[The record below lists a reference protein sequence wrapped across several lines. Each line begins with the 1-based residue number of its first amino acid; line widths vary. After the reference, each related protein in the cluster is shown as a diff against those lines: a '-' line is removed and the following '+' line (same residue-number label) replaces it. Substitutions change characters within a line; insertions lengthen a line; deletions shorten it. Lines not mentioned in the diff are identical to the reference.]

1 MTGTLVSDVSITL
14 TQRRWACVLDPAL
27 ALSIYGLPLVKQLSE
42 LMELWIVR
50 EFWHMLDNPQ
60 FYVEQPEALLG
71 KQIEVLPP
79 TERQEVS
86 QQMLRSLQEWERLR
100 LRVDPTTR
108 NINFL
113 ADVIGESFVPA
124 GADSD
129 LIWRW
134 ESLAQSLDGQIGE
147 QLARDDVLT
156 LAYRDLA
163 ALAAA
168 RPACILTHRT
178 TAELAQ
184 NQPPRVC
191 STLTK
196 WGIACQEIG
205 FDNVMADIEQ
215 NYFRSVLVHAGV
227 SKFLWS
233 GLNLSIIHLVVPAAA
248 TLGTTQNWS
257 ESLPFT
263 ALESSEFLEPSIDLW
278 QGAQGFWYSLH

>member
-1 MTGTLVSDVSITL
+1 MTGTLISDVSITL

-27 ALSIYGLPLVKQLSE
+27 ALSSYGLPLVKQLSE

-79 TERQEVS
+79 NERQELS

-113 ADVIGESFVPA
+113 ADVIGESCVPA
-124 GADSD
+124 GVDND

-134 ESLAQSLDGQIGE
+134 ESLAQSLDTCMGA
-147 QLARDDVLT
+147 QLTTANTLT
-156 LAYRDLA
+156 LAHRDLA

-168 RPACILTHRT
+168 RPACILTYRSTNAPPQLCT
-178 TAELAQ
+178 TLIA
-184 NQPPRVC
+184 
-191 STLTK
+191 
-196 WGIACQEIG
+196 WGIPCQEIKG
-205 FDNVMADIEQ
+205 TDPLARIEREQ
-215 NYFRSVLVHAGV
+215 FHTLLVHSGL

-233 GLNLSIIHLVVPAAA
+233 GLQLVVIHLVVPSASV
-248 TLGTTQNWS
+248 LSPNQDWS
-257 ESLPFT
+257 DDYAFPE
-263 ALESSEFLEPSIDLW
+263 LEMIRPEQMTPVNLW
-278 QGAQGFWYSLH
+278 QGAKAFWYAL